1 LNAVVPDPFRVR
13 AEGGRVSLYCRD
25 VLDSTSS
32 VSGVLDQAVDP
43 QAATGERHSFAWSA
57 ARVSEGVLSSVQD
70 GVSEATAEP
79 WPSLPHGGMA
89 LPGTR
94 TDGRSVYL
102 WYGPDLERE
111 AGAVT
116 AFPPI
121 PVVDLL
127 GSS

>member
-1 LNAVVPDPFRVR
+1 VA
-13 AEGGRVSLYCRD
+13 A
-25 VLDSTSS
+25 
-32 VSGVLDQAVDP
+32 VLDQKVDP
-43 QAATGERHSFAWSA
+43 RAPAGERHSFAWFA
-57 ARVSEGVLSSVQD
+57 AMVSEGVLSSVQD